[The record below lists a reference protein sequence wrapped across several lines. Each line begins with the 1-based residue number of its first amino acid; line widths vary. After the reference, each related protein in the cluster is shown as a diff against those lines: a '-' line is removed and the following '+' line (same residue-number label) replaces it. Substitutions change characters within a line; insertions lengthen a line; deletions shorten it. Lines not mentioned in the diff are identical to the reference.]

1 MSRALD
7 AVLDHGGVR
16 EPQVRRRAPLLLALA
31 TTLGL
36 ALSACGGD
44 TSTSPNPAR
53 ASSSGGSAGPTTSDG
68 AAPAPATG
76 SVDPELEA
84 AASDL
89 AASAQ
94 AAATAVPSTAAIAPR
109 NGPVLGGDISWPQCP
124 KGMGIPHKETL
135 GLPLPGDEAEYV
147 IIGLTN
153 GPGFYANPCLQSQ
166 VDWAKGRQLLV
177 AAYAVASFPD
187 DATLATYGEMGPF
200 DAGTRR
206 GRLQNTG
213 YQQARFNV
221 ASLQRT
227 GLETPIVWIDVESVP
242 FYDWS
247 RSVSDNAAV
256 VQGVARGY
264 LDAGLSI
271 GVYSTPYL
279 WEGVVGDLSLGVPE
293 WRAAGQ
299 SSMAEAL
306 SRCGEDWSIQGGQ
319 AVMGQWVEANKDRNA
334 TCPGAEREL
343 GRWFAQT

>member
-1 MSRALD
+1 M
-7 AVLDHGGVR
+7 R
-16 EPQVRRRAPLLLALA
+16 ERGARRRTVLAAVTAAVALVVTACASDPAPSS
-31 TTLGL
+31 G
-36 ALSACGGD
+36 
-44 TSTSPNPAR
+44 SPGAAGSPVASPG
-53 ASSSGGSAGPTTSDG
+53 SSSTDEPGPDETPT
-68 AAPAPATG
+68 
-76 SVDPELEA
+76 VDPELAA

-94 AAATAVPSTAAIAPR
+94 AAATMVPSTAAVAPR
-109 NGPVLGGDISWPQCP
+109 TGPVIGGDISWPQCP

-153 GPGFYANPCLQSQ
+153 GPGFHANPCLQSQ
-166 VDWAKGRQLLV
+166 VDWAKGRGLLV

-187 DATLATYGEMGPF
+187 EWALAAYGGQGPF

-213 YQQARFNV
+213 YQQARYNV
-221 ASLQRT
+221 ASLERT
-227 GLETPIVWIDVESVP
+227 GLPTPIVWIDVESVP
-242 FYDWS
+242 HYDWS
-247 RSVSDNAAV
+247 GNVSDNAAV

-264 LDAGLSI
+264 LDAGLTI

-279 WEGVVGDLSLGVPE
+279 WAGVVGDLSLGVPE

-299 SSMAEAL
+299 TSMAEAL
-306 SRCGEDWSIQGGQ
+306 SRCSEDWSIQGGE
-319 AVMGQWVEANKDRNA
+319 AVLGQWVEANKDRNV